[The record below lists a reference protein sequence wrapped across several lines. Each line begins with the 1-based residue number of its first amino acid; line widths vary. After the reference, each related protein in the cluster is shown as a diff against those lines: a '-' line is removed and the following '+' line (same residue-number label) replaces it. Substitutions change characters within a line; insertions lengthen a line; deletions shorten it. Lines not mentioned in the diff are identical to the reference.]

1 MSLHWLHENLRIGRA
16 RLPEVRAF
24 VPNYE
29 LTTPAS
35 LADALALL
43 KSEPGVW
50 KPFAGGTDLMVLL
63 EAGKLD
69 HRNYVNIWGLH
80 ELRGIEVNDT
90 HVTIGALTTYT
101 EVQANP
107 ILRREFPMLCQA
119 ASETGG
125 LAIQNRGTLGGNI
138 VNASPAADSPPAL
151 LAYDAEIELVSTRGS
166 RWLSYQGF
174 HTGYKQMHIEPDELL
189 ARIRMPRNT
198 ADMTHYYRKVGTRKA
213 QAISKVCFAAVGRI
227 DDAQI
232 AETRM
237 AVGSVAP
244 IVVRCVQ
251 TENLLRGRKI
261 DDETLRTACDSLARE
276 ISPIDDIRSTAKYRL
291 QVVKNLLVDFL
302 TGLQN

>member
-1 MSLHWLHENLRIGRA
+1 MSLHRLHEDLRVGSA

-24 VPNYE
+24 IPNYQ

-43 KSEPGVW
+43 NKEPGVW
-50 KPFAGGTDLMVLL
+50 KPFAGGTDLMVML

-80 ELRGIEVNDT
+80 ELRGINVDDT
-90 HVTIGALTTYT
+90 HVTLGALTTYT
-101 EVQANP
+101 EVQTDP
-107 ILRREFPMLCQA
+107 ILRREFPMLRQA
-119 ASETGG
+119 AGETGG

-166 RWLSYQGF
+166 RWLPYQGF
-174 HTGYKQMHIEPDELL
+174 HTGYKQMQIDPDELL

-198 ADMTHYYRKVGTRKA
+198 AGMTHYYRKVGTRKA
-213 QAISKVCFAAVGRI
+213 QAISKVCFSAVGKMEDGKIADTRI
-227 DDAQI
+227 V
-232 AETRM
+232 
-237 AVGSVAP
+237 VGSVAP

-251 TENLLRGRKI
+251 TENLLRGRNL
-261 DDETLRTACDSLARE
+261 DAETVRIASESIARE

-291 QVVKNLLVDFL
+291 QVAKNVLIEFL
-302 TGLQN
+302 RTLRG